1 MATMRV
7 SRVPQHQVD
16 AFAKRR
22 YSGNPAAVVLLGQG
36 RQQWPNDDILQSIAE
51 ENNLSE
57 TAFVIEPVGA
67 GGGAAPDLGE
77 WKLRWF
83 TPRAEVDLCGHATL
97 ATAHVIFTRVP
108 SMSPAKAITFDTRS
122 GKLFVERLE
131 TDLSSLGEEGE
142 DSLSLS
148 TKREKYCMTFPV
160 VEVADDVS
168 TEIQE
173 RTIEVFNLKQKAAAA
188 AETQTQTEED
198 ATPAVQVLRAGPDV
212 LVVVSDWKVVEKAQP
227 DMSRLDELLSGN
239 SFRGSIITAETRPG
253 SPSSEAEEIDKL
265 DFVSRFFAPNLG
277 IPEDPAT
284 GSAHC
289 ALSPF
294 WARRKQLLPLDASCG
309 LEPNRKYASFK
320 AKQMSKRGGYVD
332 CELHTN
338 SKGQLL
344 CKLIGQC
351 VDFLDGMIDIEE
363 PAHIVL

>member
-1 MATMRV
+1 
-7 SRVPQHQVD
+7 VD

-36 RQQWPNDDILQSIAE
+36 RQHWPNDDILQNIAE

-67 GGGAAPDLGE
+67 GGGAAAPDLGE

-108 SMSPAKAITFDTRS
+108 SMSPAKTITFDTRS

-131 TDLSSLGEEGE
+131 TDLSSLDEEGE

-168 TEIQE
+168 VEIQE
-173 RTIEVFNLKQKAAAA
+173 RTIDVFNLKQK
-188 AETQTQTEED
+188 EEEEEEEEEEED
-198 ATPAVQVLRAGPDV
+198 ARPAVQVLRAGPDI
-212 LVVVSDWKVVEKAQP
+212 LVVVRDWKRVQKAQP
-227 DMSRLDELLSGN
+227 DMSKLDELLTEN
-239 SFRGSIITAETRPG
+239 SFRGSIITAETRSRSD
-253 SPSSEAEEIDKL
+253 SPSSEKTPSNDDDEIDKL

-294 WARRKQLLPLDASCG
+294 WARRKQLLPFD
-309 LEPNRKYASFK
+309 LEPSRKYASFK

-338 SKGQLL
+338 SKAQLL

-363 PAHIVL
+363 PEQINVLE